1 MPEGEFEEPTTTVK
15 DLIALPTCTHHW
27 IIETPNGP
35 ISKGVCK
42 LCGEE
47 REFSN
52 QYRPNN
58 TMVSGW
64 SHHKEQNEAD
74 DQNNKTP

>member
-1 MPEGEFEEPTTTVK
+1 MPKGEFEEPTTEVRE
-15 DLIALPTCTHHW
+15 LIALPTCTHHW
-27 IIETPNGP
+27 IIDPPNGP

-58 TMVSGW
+58 SIVSGW
-64 SHHKEQNEAD
+64 SSQKDRNELD
-74 DQNNKTP
+74 DQNSESS